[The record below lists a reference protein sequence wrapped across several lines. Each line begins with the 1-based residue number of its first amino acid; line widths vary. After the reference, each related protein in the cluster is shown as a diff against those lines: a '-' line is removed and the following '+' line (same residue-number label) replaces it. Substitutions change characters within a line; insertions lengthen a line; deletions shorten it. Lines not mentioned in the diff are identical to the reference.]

1 MHFRSRAAARQVQSK
16 AKAHD
21 AECRVSAQWRRRSW
35 WWARLPPQ
43 YARLHLPFNEAD
55 RLTEGAN
62 TPVLS
67 GFSGSMA
74 EYGIT
79 PLRQLMLWFMQEN
92 QDSLQE
98 CNATSNRKTIICVLR
113 HTLAFF
119 YLPRSVFLYRQSQ
132 FLSMHGR
139 CSLLPALSNAVRE
152 WWNFDQFGRWFY
164 IVGWKKRVSIWIVR
178 NCSVNCLKCNIKKS
192 DDFSNDNRHDRKNSA
207 KYIA

>member
-1 MHFRSRAAARQVQSK
+1 MHFRCRAAARQVQAK

-119 YLPRSVFLYRQSQ
+119 IYRVQYSCIGKVSFYPCMADAPCCPHFQ
-132 FLSMHGR
+132 MLSENGETSISSEDDSTLSAGR
-139 CSLLPALSNAVRE
+139 RE
-152 WWNFDQFGRWFY
+152 FPYG
-164 IVGWKKRVSIWIVR
+164 
-178 NCSVNCLKCNIKKS
+178 L
-192 DDFSNDNRHDRKNSA
+192 
-207 KYIA
+207 